1 MSDGNV
7 KANKKI
13 ILSIIGATI
22 AFGIGSGFA
31 TGQEILQYY
40 SSWGWWCLGTALIF
54 IVITIYTIFSYSAA
68 GYYQKASR
76 RS

>member
-31 TGQEILQYY
+31 TGQEILQLGMVVPRHCVDFYRYY
-40 SSWGWWCLGTALIF
+40 NL
-54 IVITIYTIFSYSAA
+54 
-68 GYYQKASR
+68 YYFQLFCSGIL
-76 RS
+76 SEV